1 MPIFTKDDRSVLF
14 VHVPKTGGT
23 SLERL
28 MIRAGWSMGLH
39 ATPTTEPR
47 EHFRLRRCS
56 PQHYHGALLAELLH
70 LRRFELSFLLVR
82 DPIARFRSEYAYRS
96 GDADAGRA
104 AAVNA
109 WAKESFDR
117 LPVSPFLRDN
127 HLRPQHEFLVPG
139 AHVYRLEDGLE
150 AIADHLNAEFDLG
163 IERSIRRFKHSGE
176 DHALAS
182 RDVEVD
188 AALEARLRKVYAEDF
203 ALFGYDAGRASRR
216 PRLIRQAAPQ
226 VVTQVVP
233 HTLHRLG

>member
-56 PQHYHGALLAELLH
+56 PQHYHGAILRELLH
-70 LRRFELSFLLVR
+70 VRRFDLCFLVAR
-82 DPIARFRSEYAYRS
+82 DPIARFRSEYAYRRNEP
-96 GDADAGRA
+96 DAGTA
-104 AAVNA
+104 EAVNR
-109 WAKESFDR
+109 WATDSFDR
-117 LPVSPFLRDN
+117 LPVSPYLRDN

-139 AHVYRLEDGLE
+139 AHVYRLEDGLG

-163 IERSIRRFKHSGE
+163 IERSIRRFKHSGTE
-176 DHALAS
+176 NTLAS
-182 RDVEVD
+182 SAVEVD
-188 AALEARLRKVYAEDF
+188 VALEARLREVYATDF
-203 ALFGYDAGRASRR
+203 AVFGYDAG
-216 PRLIRQAAPQ
+216 
-226 VVTQVVP
+226 VVPPTDVPP
-233 HTLHRLG
+233 HTLHRLD